1 MIFCLHAIMWFYI
14 FDNLTNNKTFSP
26 LIYFILENWAHLQY
40 RLALYDI
47 QLTGYFENPSLLL
60 SSSAALWIQQEL
72 NKELIGKCYPA
83 SKELFVRLCVPRKI
97 GKKRRHFVSSWCKIV
112 CRDAE
117 NMRLFWPHIIRICG
131 CGRTC
136 VYSI

>member
-1 MIFCLHAIMWFYI
+1 MWFDI

-72 NKELIGKCYPA
+72 NKELIE
-83 SKELFVRLCVPRKI
+83 SVT
-97 GKKRRHFVSSWCKIV
+97 RHQKSF
-112 CRDAE
+112 
-117 NMRLFWPHIIRICG
+117 L
-131 CGRTC
+131 
-136 VYSI
+136 

>member
-1 MIFCLHAIMWFYI
+1 MWFDI

-40 RLALYDI
+40 RLVLYDI

-72 NKELIGKCYPA
+72 NKELIESVTRHQKSFLYAFVYPGKLVKKDVILY
-83 SKELFVRLCVPRKI
+83 LLGVRLFAGMWEICDFF
-97 GKKRRHFVSSWCKIV
+97 G
-112 CRDAE
+112 
-117 NMRLFWPHIIRICG
+117 RI
-131 CGRTC
+131 
-136 VYSI
+136 